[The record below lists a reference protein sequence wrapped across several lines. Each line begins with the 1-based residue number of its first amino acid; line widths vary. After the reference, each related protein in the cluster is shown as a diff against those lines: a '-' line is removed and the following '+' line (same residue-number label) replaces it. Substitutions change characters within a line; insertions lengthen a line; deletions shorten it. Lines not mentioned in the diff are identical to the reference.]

1 MNTSR
6 TQLLWISFALLA
18 ALASPSQAYNAQ
30 VAVATPVTGIALDG
44 DLSDWPATLTAYPLH
59 FPEYGEAPRD
69 QADFQ
74 GWFRLGYNEAE
85 NDLYLAV
92 EVQDESVMATAP
104 EGAGWNTQDGC
115 EIFLSLGQLPAPRV
129 TQYTCYG
136 NTLRLYGRSG
146 QLDGAQVAVQRTAG
160 SHRYEWRVNLERVGL
175 GPVQLGPGTT
185 LWLDVAANDK
195 DEDLSFS
202 WMAWGQ
208 GVSKLQYP
216 DRLGLVVL
224 VAGDASPGEVVTQVQ
239 LAVAERAA
247 QTGGMIEQTTGY
259 QMFFTGVLLAV
270 TLLHL
275 LLFLFDRQWR
285 LNLYYAL
292 YTGFIA
298 AAIFLAFQLEF
309 APGVIVSYV
318 ELLRDVALG
327 LVGVLGLLFLYSLFF
342 PRFPKR
348 FWVLLLLLSGPA
360 YFVYLGLTGQIDLP
374 ALPLPRPLPRWFI
387 GGPQTLEQ
395 LVFNGLSLWVGL
407 VWLLVYV
414 EYVRVLLRAVRQKQ
428 PGAWV
433 IAVGFLAFAL
443 NLSPLFSRD
452 QIDLSLLAWV
462 LLPLISMSV
471 YLAHRVARTNR
482 ELQVQLRQVRELSA
496 KALEQNQALLQ
507 ANQQILE
514 ANRQIQEQNRE
525 LEEANRQIQEANR
538 LKSQFLANMSHE
550 LRTPMNAIV
559 GFSKIVYRKAQGL
572 LPTRQL
578 ENLERISQSAE
589 ILMNLINDILDLS
602 KIEAGKLEIQ
612 PERFSLKEL
621 VEGCLSTVT
630 PMVKAGVELRTEL
643 SPELPAVYTD
653 LPRLRQILIN
663 LLNNAA
669 KFTEKGSITI
679 AAGPAEAGHFALSV
693 ADTGIGIPAQA
704 RDYIFEE
711 FRQVDGSTT
720 RKYGGTGLGLSIS
733 QKLARMLG
741 GTIGVESEEGKGS
754 VFTLVLPLQS
764 GPEPAP
770 VPALAASAPPIAA
783 PRRLIVAIDDDPD
796 VLSLLSQELEEEGY
810 QVVGATRAVEGIA
823 QAKAL
828 NPFAITL
835 DIMLPGMDGWE
846 AISRLKGDPATRDI
860 PLIVLSIIDNQE
872 LGFRLG
878 ADDYLV
884 KPIDKQALFEALR
897 RFEGRGRRLLV
908 ADDDPAVAELMRQLL
923 GEEGW
928 QVAAAADGQQTLE
941 QVARQR
947 PDLLLLDLMMPVV
960 DGFEVLRRLRQQS
973 ETADLPVVVITA
985 KDLSAQEREELRLCT
1000 VRVIEKEGM
1009 ARGHLLRELR
1019 ASLAGLKKSAV

>member
-1 MNTSR
+1 M
-6 TQLLWISFALLA
+6 
-18 ALASPSQAYNAQ
+18 
-30 VAVATPVTGIALDG
+30 AVATPVAGITIDG
-44 DLSDWPATLTAYPLH
+44 DLSDWPADLTRYPMA
-59 FPEYGEAPRD
+59 FPEYGEPPTDA
-69 QADFQ
+69 ADFQ
-74 GWFRLGYNEAE
+74 GWFRLGYNQAE
-85 NDLYLAV
+85 NALYLAV
-92 EVQDESVMATAP
+92 EVEDESVLV
-104 EGAGWNTQDGC
+104 GGQQDNLGWNTQDGC
-115 EIFLSLGQLPAPRV
+115 EVFLSLGQPPIPGV
-129 TQYTCYG
+129 IQYTCYG
-136 NTLRLYGRSG
+136 NTLGVYGQG
-146 QLDGAQVAVQRTAG
+146 GLDAARVAVQRTAR
-160 SHRYEWRVNLERVGL
+160 SHRYEWRLDLEGIGHGQVRL
-175 GPVQLGPGTT
+175 EPGAT

-195 DEDLSFS
+195 DEDGSFS

-216 DRLGLVVL
+216 ERLGLAVL
-224 VAGDASPGEVVTQVQ
+224 VAGNALPGEVVTLVQ
-239 LAVAERAA
+239 GAVAQRSA
-247 QTGGMIEQTTGY
+247 QTGGLIERATGY

-285 LNLYYAL
+285 PNLYYAL

-298 AAIFLAFQLEF
+298 GAIFLAFQMEF
-309 APGVIVSYV
+309 APGVVSAYV
-318 ELLRDVALG
+318 VLLRDVALG
-327 LVGVLGLLFLYSLFF
+327 LVGVLGLLFLYSLFY

-348 FWVLLLLLSGPA
+348 FWILLCLLAGPA
-360 YFVYLGLTGQIDLP
+360 YFVYLGLNGQVNVP
-374 ALPLPRPLPRWFI
+374 ALTLPTNGPLPGWFF
-387 GGPQTLEQ
+387 GRAQTLQQ
-395 LVFNGLSLWVGL
+395 LVFSVVGLWVGL

-433 IAVGFLAFAL
+433 IAIGFLAFTL

-496 KALEQNQALLQ
+496 KALEQNQALTQ
-507 ANQQILE
+507 ANL
-514 ANRQIQEQNRE
+514 QIQEQNRE

-572 LPTRQL
+572 LPARQL
-578 ENLERISQSAE
+578 ENLERILQSSE

-602 KIEAGKLEIQ
+602 KIEAGKLEMQ
-612 PERFSLKEL
+612 PERFSVKAL
-621 VEGCLSTVT
+621 VEGCVSTVT
-630 PMVKAGVELRTEL
+630 PMVKPGVELRSEV
-643 SPELPAVYTD
+643 SAD
-653 LPRLRQILIN
+653 LPPVYSDLSRLRQILIN
-663 LLNNAA
+663 LLSNAA
-669 KFTEKGSITI
+669 KFTEQGSITI
-679 AAGPAEAGHFALSV
+679 AARPAAPGHFTVSV
-693 ADTGIGIPAQA
+693 TDTGIGIPAPA
-704 RDYIFEE
+704 LEYIFEE

-733 QKLARMLG
+733 KKLARMLG
-741 GTIGVESEEGKGS
+741 GSIQVESEEGKGS
-754 VFTLVLPLQS
+754 VFTVTLPLQC
-764 GPEPAP
+764 GPEPAAVQAALEVVAP
-770 VPALAASAPPIAA
+770 VAGAS

-796 VLSLLSQELEEEGY
+796 VLSLLTQELEEEGY
-810 QVVGATRAVEGIA
+810 QVVGVTRAVEGIERA
-823 QAKAL
+823 QAL
-828 NPFAITL
+828 NPYAITL

-860 PLIVLSIIDNQE
+860 PLIVVSIIDNQE

-884 KPIDKQALFEALR
+884 KPIDKEALFEALR
-897 RFEGRGRRLLV
+897 RFEGRGRQVLV
-908 ADDDPAVAELMRQLL
+908 ADDDPAVAELVRQLL

-928 QVAAAADGQQTLE
+928 QVSAVADGQQALD
-941 QVARQR
+941 QIARQR
-947 PDLLLLDLMMPVV
+947 PDLLLLDLMMPAV
-960 DGFEVLRRLRQQS
+960 DGFEVLRRLRQQP
-973 ETADLPVVVITA
+973 ETAELPVVVITA
-985 KDLSAQEREELRLCT
+985 KDLSVQEREELRLST

-1009 ARGHLLRELR
+1009 ARERMLRELR
-1019 ASLAGLKKSAV
+1019 ASLAGLKPRTG

>member
-1 MNTSR
+1 MKTSGSR
-6 TQLLWISFALLA
+6 SLWILLALLVA
-18 ALASPSQAYNAQ
+18 AFPAQAYNTQ
-30 VAVATPVTGIALDG
+30 VAVAMPLAGIAVDG
-44 DLSDWPATLTAYPLH
+44 DLSDWPEKLTRYPLL
-59 FPEYGEAPRD
+59 FPEYGELPYSPL
-69 QADFQ
+69 DFQ
-74 GWFRLGYNEAE
+74 GWFRIGYNEAE
-85 NDLYLAV
+85 QALYLAV
-92 EVQDESVMATAP
+92 EVEDESVVLGAP
-104 EGAGWNTQDGC
+104 DIAGWNTQDGC
-115 EIFLSLGQLPAPRV
+115 EVFLSLGQPPLPGVIQHAS
-129 TQYTCYG
+129 YG
-136 NTLRLYGRSG
+136 NVLRVYGQEGR
-146 QLDGAQVAVQRTAG
+146 LEDARMAARHDAA
-160 SHRYEWRVNLERVGL
+160 SHRHEWRLDLQAVVKGQVRLE
-175 GPVQLGPGTT
+175 PGAT
-185 LWLDVAANDK
+185 LLLDVAANDK
-195 DEDLSFS
+195 DADGSFS
-202 WMAWGQ
+202 WMAWGK

-224 VAGDASPGEVVTQVQ
+224 VAGGASPGEVVTQVQ
-239 LAVAERAA
+239 LAVAEREA

-285 LNLYYAL
+285 PNLYYAL

-309 APGVIVSYV
+309 SPGVVISYV
-318 ELLRDVALG
+318 VLLRDVALG
-327 LVGVLGLLFLYSLFF
+327 LVGVLGLLFLYSLFY

-348 FWVLLLLLSGPA
+348 FWVLLLLLTGPA
-360 YFVYLGLTGQIDLP
+360 YFVYLGLTGQIDIQ
-374 ALPLPRPLPRWFI
+374 ALPLQLPGVLPSWLFGNPR
-387 GGPQTLEQ
+387 TLQQ
-395 LVFNGLSLWVGL
+395 LVINLVSFWIGV

-414 EYVRVLLRAVRQKQ
+414 EYIRVLLRAVRQKQ

-433 IAVGFLAFAL
+433 IAVGFLAFIL

-496 KALEQNQALLQ
+496 KAMEQNQALTQ
-507 ANQQILE
+507 ANL
-514 ANRQIQEQNRE
+514 QIQAQNRE

-578 ENLERISQSAE
+578 ENLERINQSAE

-602 KIEAGKLEIQ
+602 KIEAGKLELQ
-612 PERFSLKEL
+612 PERFSIKEL
-621 VEGCLSTVT
+621 VEGGISTVS
-630 PMVKAGVELRTEL
+630 PLVKPGVELRAEL
-643 SPELPAVYTD
+643 SPELPALYTD

-663 LLNNAA
+663 LLSNAA

-679 AAGPAEAGHFALSV
+679 AAGPAAPGYFTLSV

-733 QKLARMLG
+733 RKLARMLG
-741 GTIGVESEEGKGS
+741 GSIAVESEEGKGS
-754 VFTLVLPLQS
+754 VFTVTLPLQS

-770 VPALAASAPPIAA
+770 AAASAVPAIDQG
-783 PRRLIVAIDDDPD
+783 RRLIVAIDDDPN
-796 VLSLLSQELEEEGY
+796 VLSLLTQELEEEGY
-810 QVVGATRAVEGIA
+810 QVLGFTRAAEGIER
-823 QAKAL
+823 AKEL
-828 NPFAITL
+828 CPYAITL

-846 AISRLKGDPATRDI
+846 AIGRLKGDPATREI
-860 PLIVLSIIDNQE
+860 PLLVLSIVDNQE
-872 LGFRLG
+872 LGYRLG

-884 KPIDKQALFEALR
+884 KPLDKQALFEALR
-897 RFEGRGRRLLV
+897 RFEGRGRQVLV
-908 ADDDPAVAELMRQLL
+908 ADDDPAVVELVRQLL
-923 GEEGW
+923 EEEGW
-928 QVAAAADGQQTLE
+928 QVNAAADGQQALD
-941 QVARQR
+941 QIAGQH
-947 PDLLLLDLMMPVV
+947 PDLLLLDLMMPVM
-960 DGFEVLRRLRQQS
+960 DGFEVLRRLRGQPR
-973 ETADLPVVVITA
+973 TAALPVVVITA
-985 KDLSAQEREELRLCT
+985 KELSAQEREELRLSA

-1009 ARGHLLRELR
+1009 ARERILQELR
-1019 ASLAGLKKSAV
+1019 ASLAGLGKRTL

>member
-1 MNTSR
+1 MKTSGSR
-6 TQLLWISFALLA
+6 FLWILFAFLA
-18 ALASPSQAYNAQ
+18 APAIPAQAYNAQ

-44 DLSDWPATLTAYPLH
+44 DLSDWPPGLTRYVIT

-69 QADFQ
+69 TADFL
-74 GWFRLGYNEAE
+74 GEFRVGYNEAE
-85 NDLYLAV
+85 NALYLAV
-92 EVQDESVMATAP
+92 EVQDESVMVTAP

-115 EIFLSLGQLPAPRV
+115 EIFLSLGQPPIPGV
-129 TQYTCYG
+129 IQYTCYG
-136 NTLRLYGRSG
+136 NTLLLYGR
-146 QLDGAQVAVQRTAG
+146 DGRLEAARVAVQRTSG
-160 SHRYEWRVNLERVGL
+160 SHRYEWRLDL
-175 GPVQLGPGTT
+175 GQVAPEPVRLQPGGV

-195 DEDLSFS
+195 DADGSFS
-202 WMAWGQ
+202 WMAWGK

-216 DRLGLVVL
+216 DRLGLMVL
-224 VAGDASPGEVVTQVQ
+224 VAGDAPPGEVVTQVQ

-247 QTGGMIEQTTGY
+247 QTGSMIAQATGY

-285 LNLYYAL
+285 PNLYYAL

-298 AAIFLAFQLEF
+298 AAIFLAFQTEF
-309 APGVIVSYV
+309 APGVVVSYV

-327 LVGVLGLLFLYSLFF
+327 LVGVLGLLFLYSLFY

-348 FWVLLLLLSGPA
+348 FWMLLLLLSGPA
-360 YFVYLGLTGQIDLP
+360 YFVYLGLTGQMDLP
-374 ALPLPRPLPRWFI
+374 ALPLPYPPPRWLL
-387 GGPQTLEQ
+387 GGSQTLEQ
-395 LVFNGLSLWVGL
+395 LVFNGMGLWVGL
-407 VWLLVYV
+407 VWLMVYV

-428 PGAWV
+428 PGAWI

-452 QIDLSLLAWV
+452 QIDLSLLGWV
-462 LLPLISMSV
+462 LLPLISMSM

-496 KALEQNQALLQ
+496 RALEQNQALTQ
-507 ANQQILE
+507 ANL
-514 ANRQIQEQNRE
+514 QIQAQNRE

-572 LPTRQL
+572 LPARQL

-602 KIEAGKLEIQ
+602 KIEAGKLELQ
-612 PERFSLKEL
+612 PERFSLREL
-621 VEGCLSTVT
+621 VEGCVSTVS
-630 PMVKAGVELRTEL
+630 PMVKPGVELRTEL
-643 SPELPAVYTD
+643 SPELPPVYTD

-663 LLNNAA
+663 LLSNAA
-669 KFTEKGSITI
+669 KFTEKGSITVAARPA
-679 AAGPAEAGHFALSV
+679 AAGGFTLSV
-693 ADTGIGIPAQA
+693 TDTGIGIPAQA
-704 RDYIFEE
+704 CDYIFEE

-733 QKLARMLG
+733 LKLARMLG
-741 GTIGVESEEGKGS
+741 GTIAVESEEGKGS
-754 VFTLVLPLQS
+754 VFTVTLPLQC
-764 GPEPAP
+764 GPEPGP
-770 VPALAASAPPIAA
+770 VAAAEGNPPAIDQA
-783 PRRLIVAIDDDPD
+783 RRLIVAIDDDPN
-796 VLSLLSQELEEEGY
+796 VLSLLTQELEEEGY
-810 QVVGATRAVEGIA
+810 QVRRFTRAAAGIEGA
-823 QAKAL
+823 RTL
-828 NPFAITL
+828 NPYAITL

-846 AISRLKGDPATRDI
+846 AIGRLKSDPATRDI
-860 PLIVLSIIDNQE
+860 PLIVLSIIDNRE

-884 KPIDKQALFEALR
+884 KPIDKEALFEALR
-897 RFEGRGRRLLV
+897 RFEGRGRHLLV

-928 QVAAAADGQQTLE
+928 QISAAADGQQALD
-941 QVARQR
+941 QIALQQ
-947 PDLLLLDLMMPVV
+947 PDLLLLDLMMPGV
-960 DGFEVLRRLRQQS
+960 DGFEVLRRLRQQP
-973 ETADLPVVVITA
+973 ETAALPVVVITA
-985 KDLSAQEREELRLCT
+985 KDLSAREREELRLST
-1000 VRVIEKEGM
+1000 VRVIEKEGL
-1009 ARGHLLRELR
+1009 ARERILRELR
-1019 ASLAGLKKSAV
+1019 ASLAGLKRSTL